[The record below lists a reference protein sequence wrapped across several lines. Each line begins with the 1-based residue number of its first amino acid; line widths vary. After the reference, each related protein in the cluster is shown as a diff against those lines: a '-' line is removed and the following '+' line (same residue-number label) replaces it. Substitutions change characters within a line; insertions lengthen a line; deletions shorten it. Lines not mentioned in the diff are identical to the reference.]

1 MPCRRSRVRVS
12 FPAQHTPRRIRYPW
26 SLISPAQIVSLPLS
40 KVFTASAFLG
50 AIILLAW
57 VPVSCT
63 YQDAS
68 KIPAQLPPGPSQESW
83 NVTTVIS
90 QADSGT
96 DTSRTRLIIAAD
108 YVEWVEEEDNFF
120 QLLQGIDNK
129 VEVEI
134 YDSSGTLSA
143 MLEAYRVSYYESETR
158 FVAEGEVVVQTSDGR
173 MLVSE
178 WIEWKEDDRLL
189 RTDRFV
195 QITTPDEVVSGT
207 GLEASEDLSSYQIGE
222 FRAEVVLDS

>member
-1 MPCRRSRVRVS
+1 MN
-12 FPAQHTPRRIRYPW
+12 
-26 SLISPAQIVSLPLS
+26 SPAQILSLPIG
-40 KVFTASAFLG
+40 KVFPASTFLG

-57 VPVSCT
+57 APVSCT

-83 NVTTVIS
+83 NVTSVIS
-90 QADSGT
+90 QADSNA

-108 YVEWVEEEDNFF
+108 YVEWVEEEDNFV
-120 QLLQGIDNK
+120 QLLQGIENK

-134 YDSSGTLSA
+134 YDSSGALSA
-143 MLEAYRVSYYESETR
+143 MLEANRVSYYDLEMR
-158 FVAEGEVVVQTSDGR
+158 FVAEGEVVIQTSDDR
-173 MLVSE
+173 TLVSE

-222 FRAEVVLDS
+222 FRAEVVFDS

>member
-1 MPCRRSRVRVS
+1 
-12 FPAQHTPRRIRYPW
+12 
-26 SLISPAQIVSLPLS
+26 LISPAQIVSLPLG
-40 KVFTASAFLG
+40 KIFPASAFFW

-57 VPVSCT
+57 APVSCT

-90 QADSGT
+90 QADSGA

-108 YVEWVEEEDNFF
+108 YVEWVEEEDYFF

-134 YDSSGTLSA
+134 YDTSGALSA
-143 MLEAYRVSYYESETR
+143 MLEAHRVSYYESETR
-158 FVAEGEVVVQTSDGR
+158 FVAEGEVVIQTSDNR

-178 WIEWKEDDRLL
+178 WIEWKEGDRLL

>member
-1 MPCRRSRVRVS
+1 M
-12 FPAQHTPRRIRYPW
+12 
-26 SLISPAQIVSLPLS
+26 ISPAQIVSLPLS

-50 AIILLAW
+50 PIILLAW

-96 DTSRTRLIIAAD
+96 DTSRTRLIISAD

-143 MLEAYRVSYYESETR
+143 MVEAQRVSYYESETR
-158 FVAEGEVVVQTSDGR
+158 FVAEGEVVVQTSDDR
-173 MLVSE
+173 TLVSE

-189 RTDRFV
+189 RTDRYV

>member
-1 MPCRRSRVRVS
+1 M
-12 FPAQHTPRRIRYPW
+12 
-26 SLISPAQIVSLPLS
+26 SPAQICSLPLS
-40 KVFTASAFLG
+40 KVFPASPFVG
-50 AIILLAW
+50 AIILLVW

-63 YQDAS
+63 YQDSS

-96 DTSRTRLIIAAD
+96 DTSRTRLIIDAD
-108 YVEWVEEEDNFF
+108 YVEWVEEEDNFL
-120 QLLQGIDNK
+120 QLLRGIENK
-129 VEVEI
+129 VQVEI
-134 YDSSGTLSA
+134 YDSSGALSA
-143 MLEAYRVSYYESETR
+143 MVEAQRVSYYESETR
-158 FVAEGEVVVQTSDGR
+158 FVAEGEVVVQTSDDR
-173 MLVSE
+173 MLLSE
-178 WIEWKEDDRLL
+178 WIEWKEVDRLL

-207 GLEASEDLSSYQIGE
+207 GLEASEDLSSYEIGE

>member
-1 MPCRRSRVRVS
+1 M
-12 FPAQHTPRRIRYPW
+12 
-26 SLISPAQIVSLPLS
+26 
-40 KVFTASAFLG
+40 
-50 AIILLAW
+50 LAW

-96 DTSRTRLIIAAD
+96 DTSRTRLIISAD

-143 MLEAYRVSYYESETR
+143 MVEAQRVSYYESETR
-158 FVAEGEVVVQTSDGR
+158 FVAEGEVVVQTSDDR
-173 MLVSE
+173 TLVSE

-189 RTDRFV
+189 RTDRYV

>member
-1 MPCRRSRVRVS
+1 M
-12 FPAQHTPRRIRYPW
+12 
-26 SLISPAQIVSLPLS
+26 
-40 KVFTASAFLG
+40 
-50 AIILLAW
+50 LAW
-57 VPVSCT
+57 IPVSCT

-96 DTSRTRLIIAAD
+96 DTSRTRLIITAD

-129 VEVEI
+129 VDVEI
-134 YDSSGTLSA
+134 YDSSGALSA
-143 MLEAYRVSYYESETR
+143 MVEAYRVSYYESETR
-158 FVAEGEVVVQTSDGR
+158 FIAEGEVVVQTSDDR
-173 MLVSE
+173 TLVSE

-189 RTDRFV
+189 RTDRYV

>member
-1 MPCRRSRVRVS
+1 M
-12 FPAQHTPRRIRYPW
+12 IW
-26 SLISPAQIVSLPLS
+26 PAQILSLPLG
-40 KVFTASAFLG
+40 KVFPASTLLG

-57 VPVSCT
+57 APVSCT

-68 KIPAQLPPGPSQESW
+68 KIPVQLPPGPSQESW

-90 QADSGT
+90 QADSNA

-108 YVEWVEEEDNFF
+108 YVEWVKEEDNFV
-120 QLLQGIDNK
+120 QLLQGIENK

-134 YDSSGTLSA
+134 YDSSGAISA
-143 MLEAYRVSYYESETR
+143 MLAANRVSYYDLETR
-158 FVAEGEVVVQTSDGR
+158 FVAEGEVVIQTSDDR
-173 MLVSE
+173 TLVSE

-195 QITTPDEVVSGT
+195 RITTPDEVVSGT